1 MSYKIEHKGKTV
13 TLPDFKE
20 IPVGVVR
27 KARKLGPEDQ
37 MWFILEEVLDD
48 KQIDLL
54 DTMSISDFTKAMN
67 GWTQGA
73 PLGESLQS
81 SN

>member
-1 MSYKIEHKGKTV
+1 MSYDFKHNGKTV
-13 TLPDFKE
+13 TLPSFKE
-20 IPVGVVR
+20 LPVGVIR
-27 KARKLGPEDQ
+27 KARKSDADDA
-37 MWFILEEVLDD
+37 MWFILEEILDE
-48 KQIDLL
+48 KQLAIVDSMPL
-54 DTMSISDFTKAMN
+54 DVFTEAMK